1 MSFLIKTLVGIYI
14 LSVLFFSSQSQAL
27 DTTNIFTAKGIVYE
41 FNGYLLFEDQ
51 NKKST
56 LIHSNSFEYFDGKNL
71 PLKVEVTGVAIHKKS
86 NFNEPQKFIQILK
99 NRIVD

>member
-1 MSFLIKTLVGIYI
+1 MSFLFKTLIGVYI

-27 DTTNIFTAKGIVYE
+27 DITNIFTAKGTVYE

-56 LIHSNSFEYFDGKNL
+56 MIHSNSFEHFEKKEL
-71 PLKVEVTGVAIHKKS
+71 PLEVEITGVTIKTTS
-86 NFNEPQKFIQILK
+86 SFNQSQELIQIIK
-99 NRIVD
+99 NKIMK